1 MDAEEIAYCGRL
13 SAPQRGVVERRV
25 AKEDRRVSDE
35 RRSGDERRRDNRLS
49 PANHHKSLKEWFRA
63 VTHLRLGVDRRKR
76 RDRRRT
82 FDRRQTYQAQSL
94 LTPEELADLLS

>member
-13 SAPQRGVVERRV
+13 PAPQSGVVERRV
-25 AKEDRRVSDE
+25 AKEDRRASSE
-35 RRSGDERRRDNRLS
+35 RRSGHERRSDNRLS
-49 PANHHKSLKEWFRA
+49 PAKHHKSLKEWFRA
-63 VTHLRLGVDRRKR
+63 VTHLRLGVDRRKS

-82 FDRRQTYQAQSL
+82 FDRRHAPHVHSL